1 MDPITL
7 ALGAA
12 KIIPALVGLFKGK
25 RAGNVAE
32 QVLDVAKTLTGNADP
47 KTAMEQIEA
56 DPNLQ
61 IEFQKAMQPVLIR
74 ELEEETKQ
82 LQAVN
87 ETMQVEYNTKSKF
100 KSWWRPA
107 FGWVVVI
114 TWFSQMAA
122 VSYVILTNID
132 KAVELIGVMASL
144 SFMWAMALATLG
156 INIHKRSQ
164 DKQTATGQNPLGLLG
179 MLFKR

>member
-12 KIIPALVGLFKGK
+12 KIIPSLIGLFKGK
-25 RAGNVAE
+25 RASNVAD
-32 QVLDVAKTLTGNADP
+32 QVLDVAKTLTGHEDP

-61 IEFQKAMQPVLIR
+61 IEFKRVMQPILIK
-74 ELEEETKQ
+74 EMEEETKQ

-87 ETMQVEYNTKSKF
+87 ETIQFELNNKSKF

-107 FGWVVVI
+107 FGWSVVI
-114 TWFSQMAA
+114 TWFFQMMAI
-122 VSYVILTNID
+122 SYVMVKHID
-132 KAVELIGVMASL
+132 KAPALISAMASL
-144 SFMWAMALATLG
+144 SFMWGLALAALG
-156 INIHKRSQ
+156 INIHKRNQ
-164 DKQTATGQNPLGLLG
+164 DKQVSAGQNPLGILG
-179 MLFKR
+179 AFFKR